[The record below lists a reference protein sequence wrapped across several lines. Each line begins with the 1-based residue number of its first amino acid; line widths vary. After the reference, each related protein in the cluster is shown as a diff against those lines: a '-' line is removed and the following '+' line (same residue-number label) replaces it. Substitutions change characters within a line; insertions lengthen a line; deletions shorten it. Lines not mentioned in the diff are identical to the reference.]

1 ICKAAGYKTGLYTSP
16 HLTDVRERI
25 RLNGRM
31 IEKRRFA
38 QILARI
44 RPVVE
49 QYGATYFETL
59 TAAALV
65 YFAEEK
71 AEIVCLEVGLGGR
84 LDATNVVRPLVS
96 VITSIS
102 LDHTEHLGS
111 TPAQIAVEKAGII
124 KAGVP
129 CVIGSLPQEAVQV
142 VHNTCRE
149 RGAPFIVADQLIR
162 SQILDMQ
169 PQRMTVRLESQK
181 LSGIVTSRLVGR
193 RQEDNLRIAAAV
205 CGLLRQEP
213 FLQKQL
219 SAEAFRRGVASCRWP
234 GRFEILRR
242 HPLILVDVAHN
253 LEAMQALKELLANF
267 FSGRRIVLVIGLLA
281 DKDAA
286 SISRCLADAVQ
297 MVITVTPNSERA
309 LPAERLAEH
318 FAGLSKDIFA
328 APNLKAGL
336 ERALDESD
344 RNTVICITG
353 SHYVVGEARRR
364 IKSLTT

>member
-1 ICKAAGYKTGLYTSP
+1 MSETDHGNLSSLKRVTYSEALNFLDSRISLGWKLGLESMNAMLAELGRPQDNVQFIHIAGTNGKGSVAALLASICKAAGYKTGLYTSP

-65 YFAEEK
+65 YFAEER

-142 VHNTCRE
+142 VRNTCRE

-253 LEAMQALKELLANF
+253 LEAMQALKELLA
-267 FSGRRIVLVIGLLA
+267 
-281 DKDAA
+281 
-286 SISRCLADAVQ
+286 
-297 MVITVTPNSERA
+297 
-309 LPAERLAEH
+309 
-318 FAGLSKDIFA
+318 
-328 APNLKAGL
+328 
-336 ERALDESD
+336 
-344 RNTVICITG
+344 
-353 SHYVVGEARRR
+353 
-364 IKSLTT
+364 